1 MSERGKPQNTS
12 GSGQAKSAVLNT
24 AYAAKPGK
32 NIKLAIKVQDIS
44 KVYTSGDIEVKALQH
59 VSFELYQGE
68 FAAIVGPSGSGK
80 STLMNLI
87 GTIDKP
93 TSGEIFIDGI
103 EISKIK
109 GKELAS
115 FRNKKLGFVF
125 QAFNLING
133 LSAEMNA
140 ALPLMLSNV
149 PTKEIEKRTKE
160 MLEHLGLG
168 ARLKLKPMQMS
179 GGEQQRVAIARALIN
194 NPTLVLADEPTG
206 NLDTKS
212 GDEVVKLLRR
222 MCFENNVTIVM
233 VTHNPDITKYCD
245 TVIYIKDGRLEKQE
259 MISKRF
265 NV

>member
-1 MSERGKPQNTS
+1 MTERRKSQNTS
-12 GSGQAKSAVLNT
+12 GRAKAASAT
-24 AYAAKPGK
+24 AGLSDAGK
-32 NIKLAIKVQDIS
+32 KIAIKVRDVS
-44 KVYTSGDIEVKALQH
+44 KVYVSGSIEVKALQH

-109 GKELAS
+109 GNELAR
-115 FRNKKLGFVF
+115 FRNRKLGFVF

-133 LSAEMNA
+133 LTAGMNTS
-140 ALPLMLSNV
+140 LPLLLSNV
-149 PTKEIEKRTKE
+149 PSREIEKRTRE

-168 ARLKLKPMQMS
+168 ARLELKPAQLS

-194 NPTLVLADEPTG
+194 NPALVLADEPTG
-206 NLDTKS
+206 NLDTKA
-212 GDEVVKLLRR
+212 GDDVVKLLRSI
-222 MCFENNVTIVM
+222 CIENNVTIVM
-233 VTHNPDITKYCD
+233 VTHNQDITKYCD
-245 TVIYIKDGRLEKQE
+245 TIIYIKDGRLEKQE

-265 NV
+265 NAQQH